1 VPDVSRPVMTAEHV
15 LVVDDERDMAE
26 SCGYFLERAGMV
38 VKLAFSADDA
48 LELLDKHEFAL
59 VITDLKM
66 PRMTGLALLDAIK
79 SRNSA
84 IEVLVI
90 TGYPE
95 IKTAVDAIKRGAFD
109 YIPKPFDEASLMERV
124 EKALAHRRVTNENED
139 LRDRLRKGEDGRR
152 MIYRSPV
159 FGRLVED
166 LQRAAKTD
174 TTVLVIGESGTGKEL
189 LAHFL
194 HDHSERAGRPFIPLD
209 CTTIPESLVETELFG
224 HVKGAFTGANRN
236 KPGLFQVA
244 EGGTLFLDEIGEL
257 PLSFQPKLLRALQER
272 KVRPVGA
279 NEVQAV
285 DVRLVC
291 ATNRDLQEDVA
302 AGRFRADLFYR
313 LDVVRMTV
321 PPLRQRVEDVPLLA
335 EHFRAEFVAKNPN
348 CIVEGFDPDTLEA
361 LAAYNWPGN
370 VRQLANSVE
379 RACALGASS
388 TIRVDDLTDEVAG
401 RDTGLCADE
410 KPDISKETFQEMK
423 TRRVAAMESTYLEEL
438 LRTHDGNV
446 TRSAEASGMTRSA
459 FQKLMQRY
467 GIKSSNYRAR

>member
-1 VPDVSRPVMTAEHV
+1 MTAEHV

-26 SCGYFLERAGMV
+26 SCGYFLERAGMRV
-38 VKLAFSADDA
+38 SLAFSGDQA
-48 LELLDKHEFAL
+48 LELLDKHEFVL

-79 SRNSA
+79 SRDSS
-84 IEVLVI
+84 IEVLLI

-109 YIPKPFDEASLMERV
+109 YITKPFDEAALMERV
-124 EKALAHRRVTNENED
+124 EKALTHRRVTNENAG

-152 MIYRSPV
+152 LVYRSPV
-159 FGRLVED
+159 FGRLVEE

-174 TTVLVIGESGTGKEL
+174 ATVLVIGDSGTGKEL

-194 HDHSERAGRPFIPLD
+194 HDQSARVGRPFIPLD
-209 CTTIPESLVETELFG
+209 CTTIPENLVETELFG
-224 HVKGAFTGANRN
+224 HVRGAFTGASRH
-236 KPGLFQVA
+236 KAGLFQVA
-244 EGGTLFLDEIGEL
+244 DGGTLFLDEVGEL
-257 PLSFQPKLLRALQER
+257 PTAFQPKLLRALQER
-272 KVRPVGA
+272 EVRPVGA
-279 NEVQAV
+279 NEAQKV

-302 AGRFRADLFYR
+302 VGRFREDLFYR
-313 LDVVRMTV
+313 LDVVRVKV
-321 PPLRQRVEDVPLLA
+321 PTLRERAEDVPLLA
-335 EHFRAEFVAKNPN
+335 EHFRSEFVAKNPT
-348 CIVEGFDPDTLEA
+348 CIVEGFTTDALET

-379 RACALGASS
+379 RACALGNSKE
-388 TIRVDDLTDEVAG
+388 IRLEDLTDEVAG
-401 RDTGLCADE
+401 RNRSLRVSERSDMFT
-410 KPDISKETFQEMK
+410 ETFQEMK

-438 LRTHDGNV
+438 LRTNGGNV
-446 TRSAEASGMTRSA
+446 TRSAEAAGMTRSA

-467 GIKSSNYRAR
+467 GIKSSEYRGG